1 MKLLRLPYPHG
12 LSFDGPMAALVKRE
26 LRMTLR
32 DGRNFFWV
40 ALVLGVMTLA
50 GAAFFQFIAGSNMS
64 DPNFGLRIGEA
75 AFQAY
80 TQLLFLS
87 AMLLIPAVAATAVCI
102 DRQKGELDA
111 LLLTH
116 ITPEKY
122 LIAKALCILC
132 RFGILTVAT
141 FPFVGLMF
149 FFSGLEAARFLS
161 LLFVLALS
169 AASSAMAGLL
179 CSSAF
184 RRPVHALL
192 ATVAL
197 VFVIQFGVARCT
209 FHIYDFIF
217 PNPSGELI
225 PPVPWV
231 INFCRATVLPL
242 RVFLESQFNLTPG
255 IYIIAIAYHTLAIVL
270 FAALARRFVV
280 RPVTPT
286 PRHDA
291 HPIDIADLL
300 NARRLSFPYYL
311 LDPRRRRPLI
321 GDRQNPI
328 FVREAQ
334 AGFAESAPWRI
345 RTTIAFGIGAVLMS
359 TLYALYGDE
368 GPRTTSPRYTPTMLQ
383 GLLLL
388 SLMPIFVAPAMAKEF
403 ESKNI
408 SALRTTLLKPR
419 QIALGKLHAAVVAMA
434 PLGAGLL
441 LGTLPLLVMDYPP
454 LLKDLGTLSATF
466 PYILSVVVLAAWG
479 SRKTSTS
486 LVLGYSAGLMALVGL
501 PYLSTFVIEFL
512 VPQYLTLPIDD
523 VGASSFLSPV
533 LARIH
538 VHDTERVGLEVSGA
552 REYLMWNQIIF
563 ASLTFPLL
571 LIAYGRFRWQFCRS

>member
-1 MKLLRLPYPHG
+1 MV
-12 LSFDGPMAALVKRE
+12 ALVKRE

-50 GAAFFQFIAGSNMS
+50 GAAFSQFIAGTNMS

-87 AMLLIPAVAATAVCI
+87 AMLLIPAVAATAVCL

-122 LIAKALCILC
+122 LIAKALRILSL
-132 RFGILTVAT
+132 FGILTVAT
-141 FPFVGLMF
+141 LPFSALMF
-149 FFSGLEAARFLS
+149 FYSGLETVRFLS
-161 LLFVLALS
+161 LLYVLALS
-169 AASSAMAGLL
+169 AISSAMAGLF
-179 CSSAF
+179 CSSVFLRA
-184 RRPVHALL
+184 VHALL
-192 ATVAL
+192 ATAAL
-197 VFVIQFGVARCT
+197 LFMLQFGNGFCM
-209 FHIYDFIF
+209 FHALNSILGYPADSWHPIVCEGMVIPTILAFWGGFTYSSGIYL
-217 PNPSGELI
+217 S
-225 PPVPWV
+225 
-231 INFCRATVLPL
+231 ATV
-242 RVFLESQFNLTPG
+242 
-255 IYIIAIAYHTLAIVL
+255 YHALATAL
-270 FAALARRFVV
+270 FFALARRFVV

-334 AGFAESAPWRI
+334 AGFAGSAPWRI

-359 TLYALYGDE
+359 TLYVLYGDD

-419 QIALGKLHAAVVAMA
+419 EIALGKLHAAVTAMA
-434 PLGAGLL
+434 PLGGGLL

-512 VPQYLTLPIDD
+512 VPQYLNLPIDD